1 MADSIFT
8 VPIEFTS
15 HDGRTRV
22 NAKLWTSTSF
32 GSEAAKSIEAPRG
45 VIQIVHGMAEHIER
59 YDHFARY
66 LVEQG
71 FVVCAEDHIGH
82 GRSAAGEG
90 ELGHMPLA
98 DGLDILVG
106 DVHTLHCMVRARFPE
121 APYVLYGHSM
131 GSLISRVYITRYGTE
146 LSACVLAGTAHGP
159 IFMSRVGEVL
169 AHLIASVK
177 GDRYRSKFLDS
188 VGVGSYGKKIADART
203 PLDWLSNDP
212 AVVDDYM
219 ADPLSGQMFSV
230 GAYGTLLGLVHAVTS
245 PQWAQA
251 VPKDLPILFIAGDQ
265 DPVGDMGRGVQ
276 AAAKLLQD
284 AGVHNVQVRIYP
296 GLRHELHNE
305 AERLEIFG
313 FVVEWIESVI

>member
-1 MADSIFT
+1 MAESIFT
-8 VPIEFTS
+8 VPIDFIS
-15 HDGRTRV
+15 HDGKTRV
-22 NAKLWTSTSF
+22 NAKLWTSTAW
-32 GSEAAKSIEAPRG
+32 GSDSSKSLDTPKG
-45 VIQIVHGMAEHIER
+45 VIQIVHGMAEHIDR
-59 YDHFARY
+59 YDHYARY
-66 LVEQG
+66 LVGQG

-82 GRSAAGEG
+82 GRSAATEQD
-90 ELGHMPLA
+90 LGHMPLA
-98 DGLDILVG
+98 DGMDILVG
-106 DVHTLHCMVRARFPE
+106 DVHTLHCMMRTRFPDI
-121 APYVLYGHSM
+121 PYILYGHSM

-177 GDRYRSKFLDS
+177 GDAYRSKFLDS
-188 VGVGSYGKKIADART
+188 VGVGSYGKKISGART

-212 AVVDDYM
+212 AVVDDYI

-251 VPKDLPILFIAGDQ
+251 VPKDLPVLFIAGDQ
-265 DPVGDMGRGVQ
+265 DPVGAMGRGVQ
-276 AAAKLLQD
+276 AAAKMLQD
-284 AGVHNVQVRIYP
+284 AGVRDVQVKIYP

-305 AERLEIFG
+305 AEREQIYDY
-313 FVVEWIESVI
+313 VVQWIESVI